1 MSGDVFLGKHG
12 MRLIGSESEEQQGE
26 PATGSGTV
34 INGELVIGPGS
45 RLVASGMVEI
55 GPDSTITIEDG
66 GMLEIDDPPAERRLM
81 TRADAERLL
90 AEVQS
95 EPLSRADRAAI
106 RAMLDIGPPEPLSP
120 AAVDHLL
127 GWYTAADKVAE
138 VQRRLAL
145 AEVQGMLKPI
155 TLGIDIP
162 AIFDPMVSVRGQ
174 LDQLARSAAELVQQM
189 AAPVAISAAES
200 LRQMM
205 ADSTL
210 TAAIGEQRA
219 QLEREM
225 ASFASVTAGSGA
237 LLSQLAY
244 SPLATGSSR
253 ARTYEETRRYGGA
266 WAEPPAE
273 QGRLEAVRVQ
283 PADWRAV
290 LTMAIKGGHA
300 SPKEVAAWLHDIAQQ
315 HGPGQKPAEWA
326 EIETVAALYRERG
339 HRYENQEAF
348 VAFLARKGIAISV
361 PTLQRR
367 LAEYERVTG
376 ERVRPG
382 RGSRRRG
389 SL

>member
-1 MSGDVFLGKHG
+1 
-12 MRLIGSESEEQQGE
+12 MRLIGSESEEQHGE
-26 PATGSGTV
+26 V
-34 INGELVIGPGS
+34 
-45 RLVASGMVEI
+45 
-55 GPDSTITIEDG
+55 STIVDVSPEG
-66 GMLEIDDPPAERRLM
+66 KPPAERRLM

-90 AEVQS
+90 AEHGDP
-95 EPLSRADRAAI
+95 EPVSPADRAAI
-106 RAMLDIGPPEPLSP
+106 RSMLDIDDPEPLSP

-145 AEVQGMLKPI
+145 GEVQGMLKPI
-155 TLGIDIP
+155 GLGLDIS
-162 AIFDPMVSVRGQ
+162 AIVDPMAEMREQVLRSFSDMRQQVAAFLGVS
-174 LDQLARSAAELVQQM
+174 STENF
-189 AAPVAISAAES
+189 
-200 LRQMM
+200 RQML
-205 ADSTL
+205 AF
-210 TAAIGEQRA
+210 AAQDQMVQALAEQRA
-219 QLEREM
+219 QLERAMGSTGLGLKVAEHYS
-225 ASFASVTAGSGA
+225 SFSVTAGSGA
-237 LLSQLAY
+237 LLTS
-244 SPLATGSSR
+244 SPLATASSR

-283 PADWRAV
+283 PADWQAV
-290 LTMAIKGGHA
+290 LTMAIKDGHA
-300 SPKEVAAWLHDIAQQ
+300 SPKEVAAWLHGIAQQ
-315 HGPGQKPAEWA
+315 HGPGQKPADWA
-326 EIETVAALYRERG
+326 EIEMVAALYRERG